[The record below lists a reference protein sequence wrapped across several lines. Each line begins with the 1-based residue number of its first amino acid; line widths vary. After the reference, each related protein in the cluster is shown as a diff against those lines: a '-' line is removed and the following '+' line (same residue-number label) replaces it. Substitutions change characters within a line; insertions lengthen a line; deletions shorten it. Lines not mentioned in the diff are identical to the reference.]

1 MAVGTIWSETS
12 LDGAAGALVWRRRI
26 WRCEEPRCAKRTWTK
41 TTPPIRARA
50 ALTKRARRRAYHR
63 VRRGGATVEAVRV
76 ELGVG
81 CNAVMRTVP
90 DDGQP
95 LVKDPVGINASTP

>member
-1 MAVGTIWSETS
+1 MREADLDQGRSVLARPLPSEHG
-12 LDGAAGALVWRRRI
+12 DGHITGSGV
-26 WRCEEPRCAKRTWTK
+26 
-41 TTPPIRARA
+41 
-50 ALTKRARRRAYHR
+50 
-63 VRRGGATVEAVRV
+63 GGATVEAVRV

-81 CNAVMRTVP
+81 CNAVMRTVR

>member
-1 MAVGTIWSETS
+1 VLARPLPSEHGEGHITGS
-12 LDGAAGALVWRRRI
+12 GVVAQ
-26 WRCEEPRCAKRTWTK
+26 
-41 TTPPIRARA
+41 
-50 ALTKRARRRAYHR
+50 
-63 VRRGGATVEAVRV
+63 TVEAVRV

-81 CNAVMRTVP
+81 WNAVMRTVR